1 MPAPI
6 KNDHCGFGC
15 KLRNFANKQIS
26 SQREKKAKSYGFDS
40 YSEWSDAA
48 EKAKK
53 TGLKKRGKSRLKEI
67 EKEYSGG
74 TSKTSKAAG
83 AWAAFDAF
91 MGTPST
97 KKTRKTKRKTS
108 GYVVVGGKAYKKGGT
123 KRTTKRKTAKEEPFF
138 TF

>member
-15 KLRNFANKQIS
+15 KLRNFANKQVA
-26 SQREKKAKSYGFDS
+26 SQREKKAKSYGYDS

-53 TGLKKRGKSRLKEI
+53 TGLKKKGQARLKEI
-67 EKEYSGG
+67 EKEYSGTG
-74 TSKTSKAAG
+74 KSSKTAG

-91 MGTPST
+91 MGVTPT
-97 KKTRKTKRKTS
+97 KRTRK
-108 GYVVVGGKAYKKGGT
+108 
-123 KRTTKRKTAKEEPFF
+123 TTKRKTAKEEPFF